1 MEVSNHEKQR
11 CLRKNLQTL
20 TEAQQDMLDA
30 HEEMMEKARKGKE
43 NYAAIT
49 RTRGMAVLCE
59 DKELYPITHVQ
70 AVVGTSEKIV
80 ATCAC

>member
-1 MEVSNHEKQR
+1 MKNNDAYE
-11 CLRKNLQTL
+11 KNLQTL

-49 RTRGMAVLCE
+49 RTKLIDWCYFQ
-59 DKELYPITHVQ
+59 KP
-70 AVVGTSEKIV
+70 VVEGDNHE
-80 ATCAC
+80 